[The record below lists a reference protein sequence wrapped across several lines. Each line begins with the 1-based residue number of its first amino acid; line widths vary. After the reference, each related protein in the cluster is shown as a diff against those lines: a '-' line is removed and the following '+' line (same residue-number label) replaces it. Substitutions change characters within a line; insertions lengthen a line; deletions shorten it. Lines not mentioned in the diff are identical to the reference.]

1 MEVRGATALSQS
13 KRFQAHTRLK
23 ASPKGSA
30 FGQLLI
36 TGMAV
41 EKLHFRQNSEKL
53 GDRKCLGKPRKS
65 FVGLPKCKVF
75 SAIFR
80 RVSFS
85 TAEGPAGGR
94 GKAERNLSWPPYFC
108 ILRWSDRQSR
118 FGSLIEE
125 NGLFQHPRLFSSVE
139 PWLRQ

>member
-65 FVGLPKCKVF
+65 FVGHPDAILF
-75 SAIFR
+75 SRISR
-80 RVSFS
+80 
-85 TAEGPAGGR
+85 EGV
-94 GKAERNLSWPPYFC
+94 
-108 ILRWSDRQSR
+108 
-118 FGSLIEE
+118 
-125 NGLFQHPRLFSSVE
+125 FQHPRLFTSTTLFRYSCFT
-139 PWLRQ
+139 LY

>member
-13 KRFQAHTRLK
+13 QRFQAHTRLK

-65 FVGLPKCKVF
+65 FVGHPDAILF
-75 SAIFR
+75 SRISR
-80 RVSFS
+80 
-85 TAEGPAGGR
+85 EGV
-94 GKAERNLSWPPYFC
+94 
-108 ILRWSDRQSR
+108 
-118 FGSLIEE
+118 
-125 NGLFQHPRLFSSVE
+125 FQHPQASLTMPAVSSIF
-139 PWLRQ
+139 